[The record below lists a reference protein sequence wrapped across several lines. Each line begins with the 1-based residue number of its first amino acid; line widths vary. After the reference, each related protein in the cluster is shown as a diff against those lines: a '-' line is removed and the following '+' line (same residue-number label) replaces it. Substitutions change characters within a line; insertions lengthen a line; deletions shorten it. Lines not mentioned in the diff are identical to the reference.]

1 MRRRLA
7 CLGALALVA
16 FGTSIGVYL
25 GAREW
30 RKEHYKARYAPEA
43 RR

>member
-1 MRRRLA
+1 MRRLLA
-7 CLGALALVA
+7 CLGGLALVA

-43 RR
+43 QR